1 MRIFLI
7 PLILLGFPTLEVL
20 VMVLVAQKIGWW
32 LLVWLLVAFVAG
44 LLLMREEQ
52 FAAPGRL
59 IAALAAGRDPW
70 HALFASGRVMLA
82 GLLLAF
88 PGLVSDLLA
97 VLVLLWPQRK
107 TRAPGR
113 TLDVIEGEFRRED

>member
-52 FAAPGRL
+52 FAAQGRL

-70 HALFASGRVMLA
+70 QALLASGRVMLA

-97 VLVLLWPQRK
+97 VGVLLWPQRK
-107 TRAPGR
+107 ARAPGR
-113 TLDVIEGEFRRED
+113 APDVIEGEFRRED